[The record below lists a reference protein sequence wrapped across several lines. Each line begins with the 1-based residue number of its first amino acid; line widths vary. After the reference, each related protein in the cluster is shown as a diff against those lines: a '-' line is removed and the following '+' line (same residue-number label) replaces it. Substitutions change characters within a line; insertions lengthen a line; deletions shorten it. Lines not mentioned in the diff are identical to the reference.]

1 MSFSLKS
8 LLKSR
13 DAMITEFLGVFLIV
27 VTISFTRIR
36 MDDLFAQGAVTFL
49 VYSLTTYAA
58 FKFSKAH
65 LNPAVS
71 IGQYSIG
78 NSKLSTLVYYLV
90 SQILASFAAAFV
102 CQIFNGSGFLVG
114 NEAPWP

>member
-13 DAMITEFLGVFLIV
+13 DAMVSEFIGVFILV
-27 VTISFTRIR
+27 VVISFSRIR
-36 MDDLFAQGAVTFL
+36 MDDLFAQGAVTFFT
-49 VYSLTTYAA
+49 YSLVTYAA

-71 IGQYSIG
+71 I
-78 NSKLSTLVYYLV
+78 
-90 SQILASFAAAFV
+90 A
-102 CQIFNGSGFLVG
+102 
-114 NEAPWP
+114 